1 MEYGETDWSYDVLE
15 RIVALLFSLAGLAD
29 IAAGLPAAR
38 RRHILGILSQG
49 EAEAHA
55 FLIGAGAPVSADG
68 QDTADN
74 ALRLAARLRALALLL
89 WVLMA
94 QRIAGPGTATPRAD
108 REKPAWPAG
117 CRASLSAPDTS

>member
-29 IAAGLPAAR
+29 IAAGLPAPR
-38 RRHILGILSQG
+38 RRHVLGILNQG

-68 QDTADN
+68 QDTVDD

-89 WVLMA
+89 CVLMA
-94 QRIAGPGTATPRAD
+94 QGRALPCAAHPRPGRDRLAGPANRLALLPT
-108 REKPAWPAG
+108 
-117 CRASLSAPDTS
+117 PDTS